1 MTEAESTS
9 LKLEDLDD
17 AWTDSPPDVQAA
29 PVASPIPGPV
39 SERKPTLIGIAPPS
53 VPPPP
58 MFAAP
63 PESDPAPMAP
73 SPPSRRERARRPQ
86 LSAAERSDRRREQKR
101 AKSEAAAGKRAAA
114 EARQKKKQER
124 SEAKPEP
131 VLAPKKAE
139 KKARKAQAAAE
150 AEAQPKRPAVGL
162 TPVRVSDTA
171 EEAAEKKAAPMLAQ
185 QTRWLVVGAVAIVVI
200 LAAVFYLRG

>member
-63 PESDPAPMAP
+63 PSSGVAAPESSPA
-73 SPPSRRERARRPQ
+73 SSGSPSRRERARRPQ
-86 LSAAERSDRRREQKR
+86 LSAAERSDRRRDQKR
-101 AKSEAAAGKRAAA
+101 A
-114 EARQKKKQER
+114 
-124 SEAKPEP
+124 
-131 VLAPKKAE
+131 
-139 KKARKAQAAAE
+139 KAQAAA
-150 AEAQPKRPAVGL
+150 
-162 TPVRVSDTA
+162 
-171 EEAAEKKAAPMLAQ
+171 
-185 QTRWLVVGAVAIVVI
+185 
-200 LAAVFYLRG
+200 